1 MSLSQALATAVTGLR
16 ATQAGLSI
24 VASNVANADTPGY
37 VRKTPVQI
45 TTAAGQLGVGV
56 RVAAINRELDQ
67 YVQRQMRVESAGA
80 SYADLRARFYDR
92 LQSDYGVPGSSN
104 TLEAVF
110 NDVMSALE
118 ALSTTPESAAAR
130 NAVLSAAEVL
140 TQQLNSM
147 TTDIQ
152 GLRSDAEMGL
162 GDAVTRANEAMRR
175 IAELNQ
181 QLGTAG
187 SQDVTTAAMLDQ
199 RDRYIDELAQLM
211 DIRVVQNDHNRVTI
225 FTNSGIQLV
234 GNTASQLAFDSQG
247 TMTPTSQWSTDASKR
262 NVGTIVLI
270 GPHDASVDLIA
281 SQSIRSG
288 QLAALLEMRDQILV
302 EAQTQLDEIA
312 AALARALSDRTT
324 PGSAVVAGAQSGFDI
339 DLTGLLN
346 GNKVN
351 FTYTDNTTN
360 TQYTVTLV
368 RVDDPA
374 ALPLDNSTTPDPND
388 RVIGIN
394 LSGGLA
400 SVVSQLSVAFATAQ
414 LQFSNPAGLTLRVLD
429 DGALNK
435 VDVNAASATK
445 TVTTLTGGSGE
456 LPFFVDGSGAFT
468 GAFTAGGNQ
477 TTGLAGRIALNTALR
492 ADPSRLVVFQT
503 SPLTAAGDSTR
514 PNFLYDRLHDGVL
527 AFSPGAGIGTAA
539 APFNGSLPAF
549 MRQVISLQGDAAA
562 AATHLKE
569 GQQVVFNALQQR
581 FNDSASVNID
591 QEMANLLNLQN
602 SYAASARVLSTIKEM
617 LEALMRM

>member
-16 ATQAGLSI
+16 ATQAGLAV

-37 VRKTPVQI
+37 VRKTPLQV
-45 TTAAGQLGVGV
+45 TTAAGDMGVGV

-92 LQSDYGVPGSSN
+92 LQMFYGVPGSNN

-110 NDVMSALE
+110 NNVMSALE
-118 ALSTTPESAAAR
+118 TLSTTPESPVAR
-130 NAVLSAAEVL
+130 SAVLDAAEVL
-140 TQQLNSM
+140 AQQLNRM
-147 TTDIQ
+147 TADIQ

-162 GDAVTRANEAMRR
+162 GEAVTRANEVMRR

-187 SQDVTTAAMLDQ
+187 AQDATTAGLLDQ
-199 RDRYIDELAQLM
+199 RDRAIDELAGLM

-234 GNTASQLAFDSQG
+234 GNTASQLAFDG
-247 TMTPTSQWSTDASKR
+247 RGFTTPTSRWSADPAKR

-270 GPHDASVDLIA
+270 GPHDANVDLIA

-288 QLAALLEMRDQILV
+288 ELAALLEMRDEILV
-302 EAQTQLDEIA
+302 EAQAQLDEIA
-312 AALARALSDRTT
+312 AGLARALSDRTT
-324 PGSAVVAGAQSGFDI
+324 AGTAVVAGAQSGFDI

-346 GNKVN
+346 GNAVN
-351 FTYTDNTTN
+351 FTYTDNVTS
-360 TQYTVTLV
+360 TQHKVTLL

-374 ALPLDNSTTPDPND
+374 ALPLDDSVTPDPND
-388 RVIGIN
+388 RVIGID

-400 SVVSQLSVAFATAQ
+400 AALSQLNVAFATAQ
-414 LQFSNPAGLTLRVLD
+414 LQFSNPAGLTLRILD

-456 LPFFVDGSGAFT
+456 LPFFLDGNGAFSGT
-468 GAFTAGGNQ
+468 ITAGGNQ
-477 TTGLAGRIALNTALR
+477 ATGLAGRIAVNSALR

-514 PNFLYDRLHDGVL
+514 PNFIYDRLQSGVL
-527 AFSPGAGIGTAA
+527 AFSPGAGIGTTA
-539 APFNGSLPAF
+539 APFSGSLPAF
-549 MRQVISLQGDAAA
+549 MRQVLSQQGDAAA
-562 AATHLKE
+562 AAAHLKE

-581 FNDSASVNID
+581 FHDSASVNID

-617 LEALMRM
+617 LESLMRM